1 MRRCRLT
8 DSASDP
14 GRSAFGCIHAP
25 VRLRT
30 TCTKQIKEFRMRA
43 RSIGAIALAS
53 VCLALTA
60 CGDDDDEAAATL
72 PAETMQPSPTT
83 MAPATLRQWR

>member
-1 MRRCRLT
+1 
-8 DSASDP
+8 
-14 GRSAFGCIHAP
+14 
-25 VRLRT
+25 
-30 TCTKQIKEFRMRA
+30 MRA